1 MVQDRV
7 LRGRASVCI
16 FPGGLLG
23 EVLAGAEGLVP
34 STGDDRDKE
43 GRFFVEPGEQCVGVP
58 VRIGRDGV
66 ALVGAVDGDQQRMR
80 LGERKEE
87 MRTGG
92 RVRHGVFGV
101 LTKRTVYSL

>member
-7 LRGRASVCI
+7 LGGRASVCI

-23 EVLAGAEGLVP
+23 EVLAGAESLVP

-43 GRFFVEPGEQCVGVP
+43 GGLFIEPGEQCVGVP

-66 ALVGAVDGDQQRMR
+66 ALLGTVDGDQQRMW

-92 RVRHGVFGV
+92 RVRHGVFDV
-101 LTKRTVYSL
+101 